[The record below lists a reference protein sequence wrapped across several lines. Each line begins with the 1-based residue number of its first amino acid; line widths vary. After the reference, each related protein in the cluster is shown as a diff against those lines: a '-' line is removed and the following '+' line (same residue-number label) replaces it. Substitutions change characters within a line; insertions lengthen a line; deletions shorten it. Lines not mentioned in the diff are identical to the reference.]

1 MNQLA
6 TNKIKEKLTPNPVDL
21 FISGQRDCRDGKE
34 PQSQA
39 KEYIS
44 GYSFQYQVEA
54 IQSSRGF
61 N

>member
-34 PQSQA
+34 P
-39 KEYIS
+39 
-44 GYSFQYQVEA
+44 V
-54 IQSSRGF
+54 SSRSYPVF
-61 N
+61 KRV